1 MDNGE
6 IKFKR
11 GNGKAT
17 LKKRLGVL
25 VYLLALLPLVIYF
38 LFYIYKNNE
47 IKSLTR
53 SIDQLEKERGV
64 LIDRYRNLVSE
75 YDKISTS
82 QELKDYAVA
91 VLNMEPV
98 SKEIQEFTVL
108 DRNMVFMPTDYE
120 EMPDLF
126 ENRLNLAVNNKNNST
141 KRDEE

>member
-1 MDNGE
+1 MENNE
-6 IKFKR
+6 FKFKR

-25 VYLLALLPLVIYF
+25 IYLLGIIPLVVFF

-53 SIDQLEKERGV
+53 NIDQLEKERGV

-82 QELKDYAVA
+82 EELKDYAEV

-98 SKEIQEFTVL
+98 SKEIQEFTVM
-108 DRNMVFMPTDYE
+108 DRNMVFMLTDYE
-120 EMPDLF
+120 EMPNLF
-126 ENRLNLAVNNKNNST
+126 ENKLNLAVNNKNT
-141 KRDEE
+141 KREEE

>member
-1 MDNGE
+1 VDNGE

-25 VYLLALLPLVIYF
+25 VYLLALLPLVVYF

>member
-1 MDNGE
+1 VNNGE

-25 VYLLALLPLVIYF
+25 VYLLALLPLVVYF